1 MKTNRVLNR
10 DKCRGWIRWSLV
22 IGCILFSSMRI
33 YASDVR
39 LVNDSIKLDLK
50 FEKSTMLEVL
60 NTLKKKTA
68 LNFVYNHEEIKGIPL
83 ITKEFRQATVHQIL
97 DYCLRNTGY
106 VFSVVNDVVVIKKKE
121 VKRGQQKVT
130 ITGTVFDEKNEPLPG
145 ATVML
150 KGTTIGVAS
159 DVNGEF
165 KLELPESDGMVLVV
179 NFIGMVSQEIPVTRD
194 VNLKIVLKMADTA
207 LDDVVVNGFYT
218 KNKNTFTGSVT
229 TVKGEELVQASST
242 NLIQA
247 LSTLVPGLRIVENN
261 AQGSNPNAVPEIIIR
276 GTNSLMTS
284 DEAGINTPLIILDG
298 IEISLE
304 ELYDLDLF
312 DIESVNVLK
321 DAAATVLYGERA
333 SNGVIVVERAH
344 VKDDKVRFSYNF
356 VPDFSFP
363 DLSSMNLCNAS
374 EKLELERRAGL
385 YNSAN
390 GNADRNYAYKLEN
403 VRKGIDTDWISKP
416 LRNSFSHSHS
426 LRVAGRGGN
435 MDYKASASFK
445 DTYGVMKGD
454 YRRNYG
460 LNFSLAYHMTNKLT
474 ISYQFAFGMT
484 DSKDSPYGQFSTY
497 TELNPYEPV
506 YDEDGEYIRNYYF
519 NKFDPSRN
527 EKIENP
533 LYNAT
538 LSSFSKSK
546 SKSIKNSLS
555 LRWDISKSFFV
566 NGQFDLNLS
575 DSKSDKYTSPEN
587 SAYENYTSPEEL
599 AQKGEYRQSS
609 SDGNSYTGKLVAN
622 YSIAL
627 DELGSVFGIHAGTEI
642 SREKTTSSQITA
654 VGFLKDELDDLSY
667 AMKYDD
673 KAPSGSEKLST
684 RVGFFGDVDLSYRN
698 RYFVNGVFRTSGS
711 SKFGKNQRF
720 APFWSVGFGWNVHNE
735 EFLKCD
741 WLNTLRFR
749 VSYGYTGNAGFS
761 PYQAITTYKYSNDY
775 RYYAGVGALPIT
787 MGNMD
792 LKWQRTLKMNYGVT
806 GGFLNDRLRVEFDY
820 YVEKTKDMLI
830 PIDVPLSMGVDNV
843 KVNLGSAKNAGLD
856 FSISGQIIQKKDWSW
871 MLTVNGGHVYDKI
884 EKISNALQ
892 RTNSETTSSDEWNA
906 PKIQFKEGESQYAIY
921 AMRSAGID
929 PATGKEVY
937 INKNGEYTFDYSY
950 DDQVVVG
957 NTNPTIQGS
966 IFTSFRYKGFSLSV
980 SAAYTLGGDIYNT
993 TLAKKVENINIKEN
1007 VDRRAFTER
1016 WKEIGDETRFLGI
1029 PESGWAT
1036 YLSERFVERKNELSI
1051 SNINLQYEFN
1061 VEKLKLF
1068 GLKRLVVGIG
1078 ASDIGRLSTVKFERG
1093 TSYPY
1098 CRSFNF
1104 ILRPTF

>member
-1 MKTNRVLNR
+1 MY
-10 DKCRGWIRWSLV
+10 RWSLIV
-22 IGCILFSSMRI
+22 CCMLLSSIRI
-33 YASDVR
+33 YASDVHV
-39 LVNDSIKLDLK
+39 VNDTMKLDLK
-50 FEKSTMLEVL
+50 FEKATMLEVL

-83 ITKEFRQATVHQIL
+83 VTKEFKRSTVQQIL
-97 DYCLRNTGY
+97 DCCLQGTEY
-106 VFSVVNDVVVIKKKE
+106 TFSIVNDVVVIKKRE
-121 VKRGQQKVT
+121 VKKDRKKITVT
-130 ITGTVFDEKNEPLPG
+130 GIVLDEKNEPLPG

-159 DVNGEF
+159 DVEGKF
-165 KLELPESDGMVLVV
+165 KLDLPETTDMVLVV
-179 NFIGMVSQEIPVTRD
+179 NFIGMTSQEIPITHD
-194 VNLKIVLKMADTA
+194 VDLKIAMKMADTA
-207 LDDVVVNGFYT
+207 LDDVVVNGFYS

-229 TVKGEELVQASST
+229 TVKGEELVQVSST
-242 NLIQA
+242 NLMQA

-284 DEAGINTPLIILDG
+284 EEAGINVPLIVLDG
-298 IEISLE
+298 VEISIE
-304 ELYDLDLF
+304 ELYDLDMF

-333 SNGVIVVERAH
+333 SNGVIVIERTH

-363 DLSSMNLCNAS
+363 DLSSMNLCNAR
-374 EKLELERRAGL
+374 EKLELERRAGF
-385 YNSAN
+385 YDSAN
-390 GNADRNYAYKLEN
+390 GKYDRDYAYKLEN

-426 LRVAGRGGN
+426 ARVSGRGSN
-435 MDYKASASFK
+435 MDYKASISFK

-454 YRRNYG
+454 NRRNYG
-460 LNFSLAYHMTNKLT
+460 INFSLAYHLTNKLT
-474 ISYQFAFGMT
+474 VSYQFVFGLT
-484 DSKDSPYGQFSTY
+484 ESKDSPYGQFSKY

-506 YDEDGEYIRNYYF
+506 YDADGEFIKNYYF
-519 NKFDPSRN
+519 YPSNPSRN

-546 SKSIKNSLS
+546 SKSIKNSLM

-566 NGQFDLNLS
+566 NGQLDLNLS
-575 DSKSDKYTSPEN
+575 DSKSDKYVSPEN
-587 SAYENYTSPEEL
+587 SEYETYTSPEEL
-599 AQKGEYRQSS
+599 AKRGEYKQSV
-609 SDGNSYTGKLVAN
+609 SDGNSYTGKFVLN
-622 YSIAL
+622 YSRAL
-627 DELGSVFGIHAGTEI
+627 DEHGSVFGIHAGTEI
-642 SREKTTSSQITA
+642 SKEKSTSSQMTA

-667 AMKYDD
+667 ATKYDD
-673 KAPSGSEKLST
+673 RAPGGSEKLST
-684 RVGFFGDVDLSYRN
+684 RVGFFGDVDISYRN
-698 RYFVNGVFRTSGS
+698 KYFANGVFRTSGS
-711 SKFGKNQRF
+711 SKFGKNQQF
-720 APFWSVGFGWNVHNE
+720 APFWSVGLGWNAHNE

-749 VSYGYTGNAGFS
+749 VSAGYTGNAGFS
-761 PYQAITTYKYSNDY
+761 PYQAITTYKYDNKY
-775 RYYAGVGALPIT
+775 RYYTGVGALPIT

-806 GGFLNDRLRVEFDY
+806 TGFLNDRLRVEFDY

-843 KVNLGSAKNAGLD
+843 KINLGSTKNAGFD
-856 FSISGQIIQKKDWSW
+856 FSVSGQIIQGKNWNW

-892 RTNSETTSSDEWNA
+892 RSNKETTDSDEWNA

-929 PATGKEVY
+929 PATGKEVF
-937 INKNGEYTFDYSY
+937 IDKNGGYTFDYNY

-957 NTNPTIQGS
+957 NTNPTLQGS

-980 SAAYTLGGDIYNT
+980 SAGYTFGGDIYNT
-993 TLAKKVENINIKEN
+993 TLAKKVENINAKEN

-1029 PESGWAT
+1029 PVQGWAT

-1068 GLKRLVVGIG
+1068 GLKRMVVGIG